1 MVPEL
6 LGFLLGVIA
15 GLVPGVHPNTFAS
28 LLLTLSPLL
37 LQQFDSYEVALAI
50 FISSTVYSVVNI
62 IPAVFIGVPDEDT
75 AVAVFPAHRMVM
87 DGDGFRAVSISAF
100 SSFASSALSVPVF
113 YVMLAAGNTLEPLM
127 DLTPAVLISVLVYLV
142 MLERDDFGGSLANW
156 RKRFHAIAIL
166 SLSGALGYF
175 TLRRFEF
182 GDISALFPLLSGLF
196 AFPTLVAGMTSSKIP
211 EQRIE
216 IEYPDFGSVF
226 RGVLSGFFVS
236 LFPGISSGVAT
247 AISVGRGDDE
257 KRYVSAIS
265 SANTSNSILNFSML
279 LSLGMVRSGT
289 AQAFSELADGRS
301 FTLLPI
307 VALAASFAGLA
318 ATLLLSLPAAK
329 VLPKVNPA
337 RLSQAVLAFL
347 IVAIYFSCGFD
358 GIAVFSLASMIGVST
373 LVLGV
378 RRIHCM
384 GAVIVPA
391 LLY

>member
-28 LLLTLSPLL
+28 LLLVLSPVLL
-37 LQQFDSYEVALAI
+37 RHFASHEVALAI

-87 DGDGFRAVSISAF
+87 DGNGFRAVSISAF
-100 SSFASSALSVPVF
+100 SSFVSSALSVPVF
-113 YVMLAAGNTLEPLM
+113 YVMLVVGNGLEPLM
-127 DLTPAVLISVLVYLV
+127 GLTPVVLVSVLVYLI
-142 MLERDDFGGSLANW
+142 MMERDDFGGSMASW
-156 RKRFHAIAIL
+156 RKRFYAFIVL

-182 GDISALFPLLSGLF
+182 GTVSALFPLLSGLF
-196 AFPTLVAGMTSSKIP
+196 AFPTLVAGMTSGKIP
-211 EQRIE
+211 EQKIE
-216 IEYPDFGSVF
+216 LEYPEFMSVF
-226 RGVLSGFFVS
+226 RGVLSGVLVS

-257 KRYVSAIS
+257 RKYVSAIS

-279 LSLGMVRSGT
+279 LSMGVVRSGT
-289 AQAFSELADGRS
+289 AQAFSELADVRS
-301 FTLLPI
+301 FSLLPI
-307 VALAASFAGLA
+307 IALTASFVGLA
-318 ATLLLSLPAAK
+318 VTLLLSVPAAK

-337 RLSQAVLAFL
+337 RLSQVVLALL
-347 IVAIYFSCGFD
+347 IVAIYISCGFG
-358 GIAVFSLASMIGVST
+358 GIAVFSLASMVGLST
-373 LVLGV
+373 LVLRV